1 MPTFNLF
8 MIAAWLFVGLLNL
21 IDYDGQRLG
30 LEVGVLCILLAL
42 ANYIQ
47 GKQDLVISD
56 YREMMREYWRKN
68 AR

>member
-30 LEVGVLCILLAL
+30 LEVALLCGLLAL

-47 GKQDLVISD
+47 GRQDQVIGV
-56 YREMMREYWRKN
+56 YRQMAKEYWSKK
-68 AR
+68 